1 MLIIEHFRVKIH
13 SCTRI
18 FEILNDLSLDTVYDT
33 RSKYPKF
40 SKSVHVM

>member
-18 FEILNDLSLDTVYDT
+18 FEILNDLSLGTVYAT
-33 RSKYPKF
+33 RSEYQKI